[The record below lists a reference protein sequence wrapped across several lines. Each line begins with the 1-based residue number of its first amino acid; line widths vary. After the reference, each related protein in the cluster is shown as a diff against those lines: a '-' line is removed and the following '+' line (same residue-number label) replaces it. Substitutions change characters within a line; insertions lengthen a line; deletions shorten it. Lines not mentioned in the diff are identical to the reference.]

1 MHCVLYINESQ
12 WLKLYIKFNTQNRI
26 EVKKNNDKDENALFK
41 LICIVQIAIY
51 RKTMENLRHRINV
64 QLVNNKTDYLKS
76 TWKPIYISH
85 KICDNNLVEM
95 CIGLKLNKTSIHWNV
110 HIRIG

>member
-41 LICIVQIAIY
+41 LICIVQITIY

-76 TWKPIYISH
+76 T
-85 KICDNNLVEM
+85 
-95 CIGLKLNKTSIHWNV
+95 
-110 HIRIG
+110 